1 MAILIDW
8 NNKIVES
15 TSSITDI
22 VAFHH
27 ILRDEEDSVIGILY
41 PITHNWKT
49 VNLGGGAYFYA
60 VEFVNGW
67 KLKFPNP
74 GNYEIVGNVSAE
86 IIPVSGVY
94 VERKTSAA
102 FSTTTVGSTGFTLEQ
117 IAEEVWKKTLLGNQ
131 TPGSAGSM
139 VQDISGR
146 VVGLGN

>member
-1 MAILIDW
+1 MAITIDW
-8 NNKIVES
+8 ENKIVES

-74 GNYEIVGNVSAE
+74 GNYEIVGNISAD
-86 IIPVSGVY
+86 IVPVAGVY

-102 FSTTTVGSTGFTLEQ
+102 FSTTTVGSTGFSLEQ
-117 IAEEVWKKTLLGNQ
+117 IAQEVWSKMLTGNQ
-131 TPGSAGSM
+131 TPGSAASM
-139 VQDISGR
+139 IQDVSAR
-146 VVGLGN
+146 VASQGA